1 MRNEVIF
8 DDRGRP
14 DILVVFTPGELK
26 LPDTLKG
33 RKVKEYAISKYP
45 NTMID
50 GRPYSLPFMPPAVNV
65 NHDEAIQLCEAK
77 GPGWHLITND
87 EWTAL
92 ARQSWE
98 NDTVPTGNT
107 KNGKSH
113 SHPEQAGTT
122 YEGGY
127 CYDNIAQDIKN
138 GKTAATC
145 KSSFG
150 KTLAGSGPIEWN
162 HDRTAEGVAD
172 MVGNVWEHVGGVR
185 FLNGQ
190 VQIIPNNEAA
200 AGADQSPDSKEWTA
214 IYTPD
219 GDPVYYNVKDGE
231 IVLQPTAPKEKDY
244 DGVPFCDLHE
254 RADMDVPDKLIELGL
269 YPAPGYE
276 SEEYFWLDTDGERC
290 VFRGGNW
297 HYGAYAGVFCLNG
310 YISRS
315 HSGTSIG
322 FRSALVRYSGDSGD
336 LDHLNDDPTDL
347 SGAPD
352 KLKATIKENADKL
365 NQRDEA
371 KSWPFPLPE
380 TLPGVVKL
388 MLTKVLT
395 EIYTAAGGND
405 LLTFEKMAYNASDEE
420 IKETLRIASQL
431 AQLNIAAN
439 AMRQAFE
446 QTKLAMTT
454 SITIKKEGDHE

>member
-14 DILVVFTPGELK
+14 DILVVFTPDELK

-50 GRPYSLPFMPPAVNV
+50 GRPYSLPFMPPAVNI
-65 NHDEAIQLCEAK
+65 NHDEAIRLCEAK

-87 EWTAL
+87 EWAAL

-107 KNGKSH
+107 NGGESH
-113 SHPEQAGTT
+113 SHPEEKGTT
-122 YEGGY
+122 YKD
-127 CYDNIAQDIKN
+127 CY
-138 GKTAATC
+138 
-145 KSSFG
+145 G
-150 KTLAGSGPIEWN
+150 KTLAGSGPITWN

-185 FLNGQ
+185 FLDGQ

-219 GDPVYYNVKDGE
+219 GDPVYYEVWDGE
-231 IVLQPTAPKEKDY
+231 IRLQPTAPDVKDS

-290 VFRGGNW
+290 VCRGGRW
-297 HYGAYAGVFCLNG
+297 SHGPAAGVFYLYGN
-310 YISRS
+310 YSRS
-315 HSGTSIG
+315 HVVTNLG
-322 FRSALVRYSGDSGD
+322 FRSALVRYSGGSGN
-336 LDHLNDDPTDL
+336 LDHLDDDPADT
-347 SGAPD
+347 GD
-352 KLKATIKENADKL
+352 KTE
-365 NQRDEA
+365 
-371 KSWPFPLPE
+371 SWPFPLPD

-395 EIYTAAGGND
+395 EIYTAAGGKD
-405 LLTFEKMAYNASDEE
+405 LLTFKKMAYNASDNE
-420 IKETLRIASQL
+420 IMETVRIASQL
-431 AQLNIAAN
+431 AQLNISAN
-439 AMRQAFE
+439 AMRQAIE

>member
-14 DILVVFTPGELK
+14 DILVVFTPDELK

-65 NHDEAIQLCEAK
+65 NHDEAIRLCEAK
-77 GPGWHLITND
+77 GHGWHLITND
-87 EWTAL
+87 EWAAL

-107 KNGKSH
+107 NSGKSH
-113 SHPEQAGTT
+113 SHPEQKGTT
-122 YEGGY
+122 YQNSY
-127 CYDNIAQDIKN
+127 
-138 GKTAATC
+138 
-145 KSSFG
+145 G
-150 KTLAGSGPIEWN
+150 KTLTGSGPIEWN

-172 MVGNVWEHVGGVR
+172 MAGNVWEHVGGVR

-190 VQIIPNNEAA
+190 AQIIPNNEAA

-231 IVLQPTAPKEKDY
+231 IVLQPTAPEGKDY

-276 SEEYFWLDTDGERC
+276 SEEYFWLDTDGGRC
-290 VFRGGNW
+290 VFRGGPW
-297 HYGAYAGVFCLNG
+297 SDGTGAGVFYLYDG
-310 YISRS
+310 HSRS
-315 HSGTSIG
+315 NVGTSLG

-336 LDHLNDDPTDL
+336 LDHLDNTEKPNQK
-347 SGAPD
+347 D
-352 KLKATIKENADKL
+352 KTE
-365 NQRDEA
+365 
-371 KSWPFPLPE
+371 SWPFPLPD

-395 EIYTAAGGND
+395 EIYTAAGGKD
-405 LLTFEKMAYNASDEE
+405 LLAFEEMAYNASDADL
-420 IKETLRIASQL
+420 KETVRIASQL
-431 AQLNIAAN
+431 AQLNITAYG
-439 AMRQAFE
+439 MRQAIE

>member
-14 DILVVFTPGELK
+14 DILVVFTPDELK

-50 GRPYSLPFMPPAVNV
+50 GRPYSLPFMPPAVNI
-65 NHDEAIQLCEAK
+65 NHDEAIRLCEAK

-87 EWTAL
+87 EWAAL

-107 KNGKSH
+107 NGGESH
-113 SHPEQAGTT
+113 SHPEEKGTT
-122 YEGGY
+122 YKD
-127 CYDNIAQDIKN
+127 CY
-138 GKTAATC
+138 
-145 KSSFG
+145 G
-150 KTLAGSGPIEWN
+150 KTLAGSGPITWN

-185 FLNGQ
+185 FLDGQ

-219 GDPVYYNVKDGE
+219 GDPVYYEVWDGE
-231 IVLQPTAPKEKDY
+231 IRLQPTAPDVKDS

-290 VFRGGNW
+290 VSRGGNGNN
-297 HYGAYAGVFCLNG
+297 GASAGVFDLNG
-310 YISRS
+310 NNSRS
-315 HSGTSIG
+315 GVDTNLG
-322 FRSALVRYSGDSGD
+322 FRSALVRYSGGSGN
-336 LDHLNDDPTDL
+336 LDHLDDDPADT
-347 SGAPD
+347 GD
-352 KLKATIKENADKL
+352 KTE
-365 NQRDEA
+365 
-371 KSWPFPLPE
+371 SWPFPLPD

-395 EIYTAAGGND
+395 EIYTAAGGKD
-405 LLTFEKMAYNASDEE
+405 LLTFKKMAYNASDNE
-420 IKETLRIASQL
+420 IMETVRIASQL
-431 AQLNIAAN
+431 AQLNISAN
-439 AMRQAFE
+439 AMRQAIE

>member
-14 DILVVFTPGELK
+14 DILVVFTPDELK

-65 NHDEAIQLCEAK
+65 NHDEAIRLCEAK
-77 GPGWHLITND
+77 GHGWHLITND
-87 EWTAL
+87 EWAAL

-107 KNGKSH
+107 NSGKSH
-113 SHPEQAGTT
+113 SHPEQKGTT
-122 YEGGY
+122 YQNSY
-127 CYDNIAQDIKN
+127 
-138 GKTAATC
+138 
-145 KSSFG
+145 G
-150 KTLAGSGPIEWN
+150 KTLTGSGPIEWN

-172 MVGNVWEHVGGVR
+172 MAGNVWEHVGGVR

-190 VQIIPNNEAA
+190 AQIIPNNEAA

-231 IVLQPTAPKEKDY
+231 IVLQPTAPEGKDY

-290 VFRGGNW
+290 VDRGGYW
-297 HYGAYAGVFCLNG
+297 SDGTDAGVFSLYGSN
-310 YISRS
+310 SRS
-315 HSGTSIG
+315 SVSTSLG

-336 LDHLNDDPTDL
+336 LDHLDNTEKPNQK
-347 SGAPD
+347 D
-352 KLKATIKENADKL
+352 KTE
-365 NQRDEA
+365 
-371 KSWPFPLPE
+371 SWPFPLPD

-395 EIYTAAGGND
+395 EIYTAAGGKD
-405 LLTFEKMAYNASDEE
+405 LLAFEEMAYNASDADL
-420 IKETLRIASQL
+420 KETVRIASQL
-431 AQLNIAAN
+431 AQLNITAYG
-439 AMRQAFE
+439 MRQAIE

>member
-14 DILVVFTPGELK
+14 DILVVFTPDELK

-65 NHDEAIQLCEAK
+65 NHDEAIRLCEAK
-77 GPGWHLITND
+77 GHGWHLITND
-87 EWTAL
+87 EWAAL

-107 KNGKSH
+107 NSGKSH
-113 SHPEQAGTT
+113 SHPEQKGTT
-122 YEGGY
+122 YQNSY
-127 CYDNIAQDIKN
+127 
-138 GKTAATC
+138 
-145 KSSFG
+145 G
-150 KTLAGSGPIEWN
+150 KTLTGSGPIEWN

-172 MVGNVWEHVGGVR
+172 MAGNVWEHVGGVR

-190 VQIIPNNEAA
+190 AQIIPNNEAA

-231 IVLQPTAPKEKDY
+231 IVLQPTAPEGKDY

-290 VFRGGNW
+290 VYRGGAW
-297 HYGAYAGVFCLNG
+297 CHGASAGVFYLSGIN
-310 YISRS
+310 SRS
-315 HSGTSIG
+315 NVGTIIG

-336 LDHLNDDPTDL
+336 LDHLDNTEKPNQK
-347 SGAPD
+347 D
-352 KLKATIKENADKL
+352 KTE
-365 NQRDEA
+365 
-371 KSWPFPLPE
+371 SWPFPLPD

-395 EIYTAAGGND
+395 EIYTAAGGKD
-405 LLTFEKMAYNASDEE
+405 LLAFEEMAYNASDADL
-420 IKETLRIASQL
+420 KETVRIASQL
-431 AQLNIAAN
+431 AQLNITAYG
-439 AMRQAFE
+439 MRQAIE

>member
-14 DILVVFTPGELK
+14 DILVVFTPDELK

-65 NHDEAIQLCEAK
+65 NHDEAIRLCEAK
-77 GPGWHLITND
+77 GHGWHLITND
-87 EWTAL
+87 EWAAL

-107 KNGKSH
+107 NSGKSH
-113 SHPEQAGTT
+113 SHPEQKGTT
-122 YEGGY
+122 YQNSY
-127 CYDNIAQDIKN
+127 
-138 GKTAATC
+138 
-145 KSSFG
+145 G
-150 KTLAGSGPIEWN
+150 KTLTGSGPIEWN

-172 MVGNVWEHVGGVR
+172 MAGNVWEHVGGVR

-190 VQIIPNNEAA
+190 AQIIPNNEAA

-231 IVLQPTAPKEKDY
+231 IVLQPTAPEGKDY

-290 VFRGGNW
+290 VSRGGRWSN
-297 HYGAYAGVFCLNG
+297 GTRAGVFDLGGNG
-310 YISRS
+310 SRS
-315 HSGTSIG
+315 YVGANLG

-336 LDHLNDDPTDL
+336 LDHLDNTEKPNQK
-347 SGAPD
+347 D
-352 KLKATIKENADKL
+352 KTE
-365 NQRDEA
+365 
-371 KSWPFPLPE
+371 SWPFPLPD

-395 EIYTAAGGND
+395 EIYTAAGGKD
-405 LLTFEKMAYNASDEE
+405 LLAFEEMAYNASDADL
-420 IKETLRIASQL
+420 KETVRIASQL
-431 AQLNIAAN
+431 AQLNITAYG
-439 AMRQAFE
+439 MRQAIE

>member
-14 DILVVFTPGELK
+14 DILVVFTPDELK

-65 NHDEAIQLCEAK
+65 NHDEAIRLCEAK
-77 GPGWHLITND
+77 GHGWHLITND
-87 EWTAL
+87 EWAAL

-107 KNGKSH
+107 NSGKSH
-113 SHPEQAGTT
+113 SHPEQKGTT
-122 YEGGY
+122 YQNSY
-127 CYDNIAQDIKN
+127 
-138 GKTAATC
+138 
-145 KSSFG
+145 G
-150 KTLAGSGPIEWN
+150 KTLTGSGPIEWN

-172 MVGNVWEHVGGVR
+172 MAGNVWEHVGGVR

-190 VQIIPNNEAA
+190 AQIIPNNEAA

-231 IVLQPTAPKEKDY
+231 IVLQPTAPEGKDY

-290 VFRGGNW
+290 VFRGGAW
-297 HYGAYAGVFCLNG
+297 GSGPHAGVFSLYG
-310 YISRS
+310 DYSRS
-315 HSGTSIG
+315 NVYTCIG

-336 LDHLNDDPTDL
+336 LDHLDNTEKPNQK
-347 SGAPD
+347 D
-352 KLKATIKENADKL
+352 KTE
-365 NQRDEA
+365 
-371 KSWPFPLPE
+371 SWPFPLPD

-395 EIYTAAGGND
+395 EIYTAAGGKD
-405 LLTFEKMAYNASDEE
+405 LLAFEEMAYNASDADL
-420 IKETLRIASQL
+420 KETVRIASQL
-431 AQLNIAAN
+431 AQLNITAYG
-439 AMRQAFE
+439 MRQAIE

>member
-14 DILVVFTPGELK
+14 DILVVFTPDELK

-65 NHDEAIQLCEAK
+65 NHDEAIRLCEAK

-87 EWTAL
+87 EWAAL
-92 ARQSWE
+92 SHQSWE

-107 KNGKSH
+107 SSGKSH
-113 SHPEQAGTT
+113 SHPEQTGAT
-122 YEGGY
+122 YKDSY
-127 CYDNIAQDIKN
+127 
-138 GKTAATC
+138 
-145 KSSFG
+145 G

-185 FLNGQ
+185 FLDGQ

-231 IVLQPTAPKEKDY
+231 IVLQPTTPEGKDY

-254 RADMDVPDKLIELGL
+254 HADMDVPDKLIELGL

-290 VFRGGNW
+290 VFRGGGWND
-297 HYGAYAGVFCLNG
+297 GTYAGVFYLGGNG
-310 YISRS
+310 SRS
-315 HSGTSIG
+315 GSDTGIG

-336 LDHLNDDPTDL
+336 LDHLDDDPTSM
-347 SGAPD
+347 SGTPD
-352 KLKATIKENADKL
+352 KKARRSPSAESMLGLPTI
-365 NQRDEA
+365 
-371 KSWPFPLPE
+371 FPE
-380 TLPGVVKL
+380 TLADMIRFVIARE
-388 MLTKVLT
+388 LT
-395 EIYTAAGGND
+395 EIYKSAEGVDREKLAIAAYTATEDELKEAVA
-405 LLTFEKMAYNASDEE
+405 LAS
-420 IKETLRIASQL
+420 IL
-431 AQLNIAAN
+431 AQLNISTN
-439 AMRQAFE
+439 AMRQAIE

>member
-14 DILVVFTPGELK
+14 DILVVFTPDELK

-50 GRPYSLPFMPPAVNV
+50 GRPYSLPFMPPAVNI
-65 NHDEAIQLCEAK
+65 NHDEAIRLCEAK

-87 EWTAL
+87 EWAAL

-107 KNGKSH
+107 NGGESH
-113 SHPEQAGTT
+113 SHPEEKGTT
-122 YEGGY
+122 YKD
-127 CYDNIAQDIKN
+127 CY
-138 GKTAATC
+138 
-145 KSSFG
+145 G
-150 KTLAGSGPIEWN
+150 KTLAGSGPITWN

-185 FLNGQ
+185 FLDGQ

-219 GDPVYYNVKDGE
+219 GDPVYYEVWDGE
-231 IVLQPTAPKEKDY
+231 IRLQPTAPDVKDS

-290 VFRGGNW
+290 VFRGGYWYN
-297 HYGAYAGVFCLNG
+297 GAHAGVFALNG
-310 YISRS
+310 GNSRS
-315 HSGTSIG
+315 DVNPPIG
-322 FRSALVRYSGDSGD
+322 FRSALVRYSGDSDD
-336 LDHLNDDPTDL
+336 LDHLDDDPTDT
-347 SGAPD
+347 GD
-352 KLKATIKENADKL
+352 KTE
-365 NQRDEA
+365 
-371 KSWPFPLPE
+371 SWPFPLPD

-395 EIYTAAGGND
+395 EIYTAAGGKD
-405 LLTFEKMAYNASDEE
+405 LLTFKKMAYNASDNE
-420 IKETLRIASQL
+420 IMETVRIASQL
-431 AQLNIAAN
+431 AQLNISAN
-439 AMRQAFE
+439 AMRQAIE

>member
-14 DILVVFTPGELK
+14 DILVVFTPDELK

-65 NHDEAIQLCEAK
+65 NHDEAIRLCEAK

-87 EWTAL
+87 EWAAL

-107 KNGKSH
+107 NSGKSH
-113 SHPEQAGTT
+113 SHPEQKGTT
-122 YEGGY
+122 YQNSY
-127 CYDNIAQDIKN
+127 
-138 GKTAATC
+138 
-145 KSSFG
+145 G

-190 VQIIPNNEAA
+190 AQIIPNNEAA

-231 IVLQPTAPKEKDY
+231 IVLQPTAPEGKDY

-276 SEEYFWLDTDGERC
+276 GEEYFWLDTDGERC
-290 VFRGGNW
+290 VSRGGYW
-297 HYGAYAGVFCLNG
+297 YSGAHAGVFCLGGSN
-310 YISRS
+310 SRS
-315 HSGTSIG
+315 NVSWDLG

-336 LDHLNDDPTDL
+336 LDHLDNTEKPNQK
-347 SGAPD
+347 D
-352 KLKATIKENADKL
+352 KTE
-365 NQRDEA
+365 
-371 KSWPFPLPE
+371 SWPFPLPD

-395 EIYTAAGGND
+395 EIYTAAGGKD
-405 LLTFEKMAYNASDEE
+405 LLAFEEMAYNASDADL
-420 IKETLRIASQL
+420 KETVRIASQL
-431 AQLNIAAN
+431 AQLNITAYG
-439 AMRQAFE
+439 MRQAIE

>member
-14 DILVVFTPGELK
+14 DILVVFTPDELK

-65 NHDEAIQLCEAK
+65 NHDEAIRLCEAK

-87 EWTAL
+87 EWAAL

-107 KNGKSH
+107 NSGKSH
-113 SHPEQAGTT
+113 SHPEQKGTT
-122 YEGGY
+122 YQNSY
-127 CYDNIAQDIKN
+127 
-138 GKTAATC
+138 
-145 KSSFG
+145 G

-190 VQIIPNNEAA
+190 AQIIPNNEAA

-231 IVLQPTAPKEKDY
+231 IVLQPTAPEGKDY

-276 SEEYFWLDTDGERC
+276 GEEYFWLDTDGERC
-290 VFRGGNW
+290 VFRGGGWNS
-297 HYGAYAGVFCLNG
+297 GARAGVFYLNG
-310 YISRS
+310 GNSRS
-315 HSGTSIG
+315 SVYAHLG

-336 LDHLNDDPTDL
+336 LDHLDNTEKPNQK
-347 SGAPD
+347 D
-352 KLKATIKENADKL
+352 KTE
-365 NQRDEA
+365 
-371 KSWPFPLPE
+371 SWPFPLPD

-395 EIYTAAGGND
+395 EIYTAAGGKD
-405 LLTFEKMAYNASDEE
+405 LLAFEEMAYNASDADL
-420 IKETLRIASQL
+420 KETVRIASQL
-431 AQLNIAAN
+431 AQLNITAYG
-439 AMRQAFE
+439 MRQAIE

>member
-14 DILVVFTPGELK
+14 DILVVFTPDELK

-65 NHDEAIQLCEAK
+65 NHDEAIRLCEAK

-87 EWTAL
+87 EWAAL

-107 KNGKSH
+107 NSGKSH
-113 SHPEQAGTT
+113 SHPEQKGTT
-122 YEGGY
+122 YQNSY
-127 CYDNIAQDIKN
+127 
-138 GKTAATC
+138 
-145 KSSFG
+145 G
-150 KTLAGSGPIEWN
+150 KTLAGSGPIGWN

-254 RADMDVPDKLIELGL
+254 RTDMEVPDKLIELGL
-269 YPAPGYE
+269 YPAPDYE
-276 SEEYFWLDTDGERC
+276 SEEYFWLDTNGERC
-290 VFRGGNW
+290 VSRGGYW
-297 HYGAYAGVFCLNG
+297 YSGASAGVFYLYG
-310 YISRS
+310 RLPLRLLHGHRLPLRFSPVLWRLWRSGSSGRRS
-315 HSGTSIG
+315 H
-322 FRSALVRYSGDSGD
+322 R
-336 LDHLNDDPTDL
+336 
-347 SGAPD
+347 
-352 KLKATIKENADKL
+352 
-365 NQRDEA
+365 
-371 KSWPFPLPE
+371 PE
-380 TLPGVVKL
+380 RRTG
-388 MLTKVLT
+388 
-395 EIYTAAGGND
+395 
-405 LLTFEKMAYNASDEE
+405 
-420 IKETLRIASQL
+420 
-431 AQLNIAAN
+431 
-439 AMRQAFE
+439 
-446 QTKLAMTT
+446 
-454 SITIKKEGDHE
+454 

>member
-14 DILVVFTPGELK
+14 DILVVFTPDELK

-65 NHDEAIQLCEAK
+65 NHDEAIRLCEAK

-87 EWTAL
+87 EWAAL

-107 KNGKSH
+107 NSGKSH
-113 SHPEQAGTT
+113 SHPEQKGTT
-122 YEGGY
+122 YQNSY
-127 CYDNIAQDIKN
+127 
-138 GKTAATC
+138 
-145 KSSFG
+145 G

-231 IVLQPTAPKEKDY
+231 IVLQPTAPEGKDY

-290 VFRGGNW
+290 VFRGGGWSN
-297 HYGAYAGVFCLNG
+297 GAVAGVFSLNG
-310 YISRS
+310 RNSRS
-315 HSGTSIG
+315 NVATNIG

-336 LDHLNDDPTDL
+336 LDHLDNTEKPNQK
-347 SGAPD
+347 D
-352 KLKATIKENADKL
+352 KAE
-365 NQRDEA
+365 
-371 KSWPFPLPE
+371 SWPFPLPD

-395 EIYTAAGGND
+395 EIYTAAGGKD
-405 LLTFEKMAYNASDEE
+405 LLAFEEMAYNASDADL
-420 IKETLRIASQL
+420 KEAVRIASQL
-431 AQLNIAAN
+431 AQLNITAYG
-439 AMRQAFE
+439 MRQAIE

>member
-14 DILVVFTPGELK
+14 DILVVFTPDELK

-65 NHDEAIQLCEAK
+65 NHDEAIRLCEAK

-87 EWTAL
+87 EWAAL

-107 KNGKSH
+107 NSGKSH
-113 SHPEQAGTT
+113 SHPEQKGTT
-122 YEGGY
+122 YQNSY
-127 CYDNIAQDIKN
+127 
-138 GKTAATC
+138 
-145 KSSFG
+145 G
-150 KTLAGSGPIEWN
+150 KTLTGSGPIEWN

-219 GDPVYYNVKDGE
+219 GDPFYYNVKDGE
-231 IVLQPTAPKEKDY
+231 IVLQPTAPEGKDY

-290 VFRGGNW
+290 VYRGGNW
-297 HYGAYAGVFCLNG
+297 YNGTSAGVFYLNG
-310 YISRS
+310 NNSRS
-315 HSGTSIG
+315 RVNSSIG

-336 LDHLNDDPTDL
+336 LDHLDNTEKPNQK
-347 SGAPD
+347 D
-352 KLKATIKENADKL
+352 KTE
-365 NQRDEA
+365 
-371 KSWPFPLPE
+371 SWPFPLPD

-395 EIYTAAGGND
+395 EIYTAAGGKD
-405 LLTFEKMAYNASDEE
+405 LLTFEKMAYNASDADL
-420 IKETLRIASQL
+420 KETVRIASQL
-431 AQLNIAAN
+431 AQLNITAYG
-439 AMRQAFE
+439 MRQAIE

>member
-14 DILVVFTPGELK
+14 DILVVFTPDELK

-65 NHDEAIQLCEAK
+65 NHDEAIRLCEAK
-77 GPGWHLITND
+77 GHGWHLITND
-87 EWTAL
+87 EWAAL

-107 KNGKSH
+107 NSGKSH
-113 SHPEQAGTT
+113 SHPEQKGTT
-122 YEGGY
+122 YQNSY
-127 CYDNIAQDIKN
+127 
-138 GKTAATC
+138 
-145 KSSFG
+145 G
-150 KTLAGSGPIEWN
+150 KTLTGSGPIEWN

-172 MVGNVWEHVGGVR
+172 MAGNVWEHVGGVR

-190 VQIIPNNEAA
+190 AQIIPNNEAA

-231 IVLQPTAPKEKDY
+231 IVLQPTAPEGKDY

-290 VFRGGNW
+290 VYRGGDW
-297 HYGAYAGVFCLNG
+297 LYGTDAGVFYLDG
-310 YISRS
+310 DSRS
-315 HSGTSIG
+315 YSNASLG

-336 LDHLNDDPTDL
+336 LDHLDNTEKPNQK
-347 SGAPD
+347 D
-352 KLKATIKENADKL
+352 KTE
-365 NQRDEA
+365 
-371 KSWPFPLPE
+371 SWPFPLPD

-395 EIYTAAGGND
+395 EIYTAAGGKD
-405 LLTFEKMAYNASDEE
+405 LLAFEEMAYNASDADL
-420 IKETLRIASQL
+420 KETVRIASQL
-431 AQLNIAAN
+431 AQLNITAYG
-439 AMRQAFE
+439 MRQAIE

>member
-14 DILVVFTPGELK
+14 DILVVFTPDELK

-65 NHDEAIQLCEAK
+65 NHDEAIRLCEAK

-87 EWTAL
+87 EWAAL

-107 KNGKSH
+107 NSGKSH
-113 SHPEQAGTT
+113 SHPEQKGTT
-122 YEGGY
+122 YQNSY
-127 CYDNIAQDIKN
+127 
-138 GKTAATC
+138 
-145 KSSFG
+145 G
-150 KTLAGSGPIEWN
+150 KTLTGSGPIEWN

-231 IVLQPTAPKEKDY
+231 IVLQPTAPDGKDY

-290 VFRGGNW
+290 VYRGGCWGN
-297 HYGAYAGVFCLNG
+297 GTGAGVFCLNG
-310 YISRS
+310 YYSRS
-315 HSGTSIG
+315 NSDTNVG

-336 LDHLNDDPTDL
+336 LDHLDDAEKPNQK
-347 SGAPD
+347 D
-352 KLKATIKENADKL
+352 KAEN
-365 NQRDEA
+365 R
-371 KSWPFPLPE
+371 PFPLPD

-395 EIYTAAGGND
+395 EIYTAAGGKD

-439 AMRQAFE
+439 VMRQAFE

>member
-14 DILVVFTPGELK
+14 DILVVFTPDELK

-65 NHDEAIQLCEAK
+65 NHDEAIRLCEAK
-77 GPGWHLITND
+77 GHGWHLITND
-87 EWTAL
+87 EWAAL

-107 KNGKSH
+107 NSGKSH
-113 SHPEQAGTT
+113 SHPEQKGTT
-122 YEGGY
+122 YQNSY
-127 CYDNIAQDIKN
+127 
-138 GKTAATC
+138 
-145 KSSFG
+145 G
-150 KTLAGSGPIEWN
+150 KTLTGSGPIEWN

-172 MVGNVWEHVGGVR
+172 MAGNVWEHVGGVR

-190 VQIIPNNEAA
+190 AQIIPNNEAA

-231 IVLQPTAPKEKDY
+231 IVLQPTAPEGKDY

-290 VFRGGNW
+290 VFRGGDWSN
-297 HYGAYAGVFCLNG
+297 GASAGVFYLNG
-310 YISRS
+310 SDSRS
-315 HSGTSIG
+315 GVDTYIG

-336 LDHLNDDPTDL
+336 LDHLDNTEKPNQK
-347 SGAPD
+347 D
-352 KLKATIKENADKL
+352 KTE
-365 NQRDEA
+365 
-371 KSWPFPLPE
+371 SWPFPLPD

-395 EIYTAAGGND
+395 EIYTAAGGKD
-405 LLTFEKMAYNASDEE
+405 LLAFEEMAYNASDADL
-420 IKETLRIASQL
+420 KETVRIASQL
-431 AQLNIAAN
+431 AQLNITAYG
-439 AMRQAFE
+439 MRQAIE

>member
-14 DILVVFTPGELK
+14 DILVVFTPDELK

-65 NHDEAIQLCEAK
+65 NHDEAIRLCEAK

-87 EWTAL
+87 EWAAL

-107 KNGKSH
+107 NSGKSH
-113 SHPEQAGTT
+113 SHPEQKGTT
-122 YEGGY
+122 YQNSY
-127 CYDNIAQDIKN
+127 
-138 GKTAATC
+138 
-145 KSSFG
+145 G

-190 VQIIPNNEAA
+190 AQIIPNNEAA
-200 AGADQSPDSKEWTA
+200 AGADQSPDSNEWTA

-231 IVLQPTAPKEKDY
+231 IVLQPTAPEGKDY

-276 SEEYFWLDTDGERC
+276 GEEYFWLDTDGERC
-290 VFRGGNW
+290 VDRGGGW
-297 HYGAYAGVFCLNG
+297 YDGADAGVFCLDG
-310 YISRS
+310 GDSRS
-315 HSGTSIG
+315 SVHPNVG

-336 LDHLNDDPTDL
+336 LDHLDNTEKPNQK
-347 SGAPD
+347 D
-352 KLKATIKENADKL
+352 KTE
-365 NQRDEA
+365 
-371 KSWPFPLPE
+371 SWPFPLPD

-395 EIYTAAGGND
+395 EIYTAAGGKD
-405 LLTFEKMAYNASDEE
+405 LLAFEEMAYNASDADL
-420 IKETLRIASQL
+420 KETVRIASQL
-431 AQLNIAAN
+431 AQLNITAYG
-439 AMRQAFE
+439 MRQAIE

>member
-14 DILVVFTPGELK
+14 DILVVFTPDELK

-65 NHDEAIQLCEAK
+65 NHDEAIRLCEAK
-77 GPGWHLITND
+77 GHGWHLITND
-87 EWTAL
+87 EWAAL

-107 KNGKSH
+107 NSGKSH
-113 SHPEQAGTT
+113 SHPEQKGTT
-122 YEGGY
+122 YQNSY
-127 CYDNIAQDIKN
+127 
-138 GKTAATC
+138 
-145 KSSFG
+145 G
-150 KTLAGSGPIEWN
+150 KTLTGSGPIEWN

-172 MVGNVWEHVGGVR
+172 MAGNVWEHVGGVR

-190 VQIIPNNEAA
+190 AQIIPNNEAA

-231 IVLQPTAPKEKDY
+231 IVLQPTAPEGKDY

-290 VFRGGNW
+290 VYRGGSW
-297 HYGAYAGVFCLNG
+297 DLGPHAGVFCLDGRN
-310 YISRS
+310 SRS
-315 HSGTSIG
+315 SADTNIG

-336 LDHLNDDPTDL
+336 LDHLDNTEKPNQK
-347 SGAPD
+347 D
-352 KLKATIKENADKL
+352 KTE
-365 NQRDEA
+365 
-371 KSWPFPLPE
+371 SWPFPLPD

-395 EIYTAAGGND
+395 EIYTAAGGKD
-405 LLTFEKMAYNASDEE
+405 LLAFEEMAYNASDADL
-420 IKETLRIASQL
+420 KETVRIASQL
-431 AQLNIAAN
+431 AQLNITAYG
-439 AMRQAFE
+439 MRQAIE

>member
-1 MRNEVIF
+1 MKNEVIF
-8 DDRGRP
+8 DHRGIP
-14 DILVVFTPGELK
+14 DIMVSFTPDELG
-26 LPDTLKG
+26 LPAELRG
-33 RKVKEYAISKYP
+33 RKVEAYLIGKYP
-45 NTMID
+45 ATLID
-50 GRPYSLPFMPPAVNV
+50 GVPYSLPYQQPAVNI
-65 NHDEAIQLCEAK
+65 NHDEAIRLCEAK

-87 EWTAL
+87 EWAAL
-92 ARQSWE
+92 AHQSRE
-98 NDTVPTGNT
+98 KGTLPRGNT
-107 KNGKSH
+107 NSGKSH
-113 SHPEQAGTT
+113 SHPEETGTT
-122 YEGGY
+122 YPDSY
-127 CYDNIAQDIKN
+127 
-138 GKTAATC
+138 
-145 KSSFG
+145 G
-150 KTLAGSGPIEWN
+150 KTLTGSGPVTWN
-162 HDRTAEGVAD
+162 HDGTAEGVAD
-172 MVGNVWEHVGGVR
+172 MCGNVWEHVGGIR
-185 FLNGQ
+185 FVDGQ
-190 VQIIPNNEAA
+190 VQVIPDNGAA
-200 AGADQSPDSKEWTA
+200 AGADQSKDSPEWA
-214 IYTPD
+214 PIYTAD
-219 GDPVYYNVKDGE
+219 GDPVYYNVEGGHIKLQTVEPEEKDWDGE
-231 IVLQPTAPKEKDY
+231 QFTELDASLI
-244 DGVPFCDLHE
+244 
-254 RADMDVPDKLIELGL
+254 DMPEKLIELGL

-276 SEEYFWLDTDGERC
+276 SDEHFYLDTNGEGIVR
-290 VFRGGNW
+290 RGGAW
-297 HYGAYAGVFCLNG
+297 SDGVGAGVFCLGGNS
-310 YISRS
+310 SRS
-315 HSGTSIG
+315 SSRAHIG

-336 LDHLNDDPTDL
+336 LDHLDDDPTDL

-395 EIYTAAGGND
+395 EIYTAAGGKD

>member
-14 DILVVFTPGELK
+14 DILVVFTPDELK

-50 GRPYSLPFMPPAVNV
+50 GRPYSLPFMPLAVNV
-65 NHDEAIQLCEAK
+65 NHDEAIRLCEAK

-87 EWTAL
+87 EWAAL

-107 KNGKSH
+107 NSGKSH
-113 SHPEQAGTT
+113 SHPEQKGTT
-122 YEGGY
+122 YQNSY
-127 CYDNIAQDIKN
+127 
-138 GKTAATC
+138 
-145 KSSFG
+145 G
-150 KTLAGSGPIEWN
+150 KTLAGSGPIGWN

-219 GDPVYYNVKDGE
+219 GDPVYYNVKDDE
-231 IVLQPTAPKEKDY
+231 IVLQPTTPEGKDY

-290 VFRGGNW
+290 VYRGGRW
-297 HYGAYAGVFCLNG
+297 YHGTYAGVFSLYGNN
-310 YISRS
+310 SRS
-315 HSGTSIG
+315 NSGTLIG

-336 LDHLNDDPTDL
+336 LDHLDDDRADL
-347 SGAPD
+347 KG
-352 KLKATIKENADKL
+352 KAE
-365 NQRDEA
+365 
-371 KSWPFPLPE
+371 SWPFPLPD

-388 MLTKVLT
+388 MLAKALT
-395 EIYTAAGGND
+395 EIYTAAGGED
-405 LLTFEKMAYNASDEE
+405 LLTFEKMAYNASDDE
-420 IKETLRIASQL
+420 IKEAVQIASQL
-431 AQLNIAAN
+431 AQLNIAAYTMKR
-439 AMRQAFE
+439 AIE

-454 SITIKKEGDHE
+454 SLTIKKEGDHE

>member
-14 DILVVFTPGELK
+14 DILVVFTPDELK
-26 LPDTLKG
+26 LPDTLKD

-65 NHDEAIQLCEAK
+65 NHDEAIRICEAK

-87 EWTAL
+87 EWAAL

-107 KNGKSH
+107 NSGKSH
-113 SHPEQAGTT
+113 SHPEQKGTT
-122 YEGGY
+122 YQNSY
-127 CYDNIAQDIKN
+127 
-138 GKTAATC
+138 
-145 KSSFG
+145 G

-190 VQIIPNNEAA
+190 AQIIPNNEAA

-231 IVLQPTAPKEKDY
+231 IVLQPTAPEGKDY

-290 VFRGGNW
+290 VSRGGYW
-297 HYGAYAGVFCLNG
+297 SDGPYAGVFSLHG
-310 YISRS
+310 HSSRS
-315 HSGTSIG
+315 HVYTNIG

-336 LDHLNDDPTDL
+336 LDHLDDAEKPNQK
-347 SGAPD
+347 D
-352 KLKATIKENADKL
+352 KAE
-365 NQRDEA
+365 
-371 KSWPFPLPE
+371 SWPFPLPD

-395 EIYTAAGGND
+395 EIYTAAGGKD
-405 LLTFEKMAYNASDEE
+405 LLAFEEMAYNASDADL
-420 IKETLRIASQL
+420 KETVRIASQL
-431 AQLNIAAN
+431 AQLNITAYG
-439 AMRQAFE
+439 MRQAIE

>member
-14 DILVVFTPGELK
+14 DILVVFTPDELK

-65 NHDEAIQLCEAK
+65 NHDEAIRLCEAK

-87 EWTAL
+87 EWAAL
-92 ARQSWE
+92 SHQSWE

-107 KNGKSH
+107 SSGKSH
-113 SHPEQAGTT
+113 SHPEQTGTT
-122 YEGGY
+122 YKDSY
-127 CYDNIAQDIKN
+127 
-138 GKTAATC
+138 
-145 KSSFG
+145 G

-185 FLNGQ
+185 FLDGQ

-254 RADMDVPDKLIELGL
+254 RTDMEVPDKLIELGL
-269 YPAPGYE
+269 YPAPNYE

-290 VFRGGNW
+290 VVRGGSW
-297 HYGAYAGVFCLNG
+297 YAGPYAGVFYLYGDN
-310 YISRS
+310 SRS
-315 HSGTSIG
+315 RVVWGIG

-336 LDHLNDDPTDL
+336 LDHLDDDPTSM
-347 SGAPD
+347 SGTPD
-352 KLKATIKENADKL
+352 KKARRSPSAESLLGLPTI
-365 NQRDEA
+365 
-371 KSWPFPLPE
+371 FPE
-380 TLPGVVKL
+380 TLADMIRFVIARE
-388 MLTKVLT
+388 LT
-395 EIYTAAGGND
+395 EIYKSAEGVDREKLAIAAYTATEDELKEAVA
-405 LLTFEKMAYNASDEE
+405 LAS
-420 IKETLRIASQL
+420 IL
-431 AQLNIAAN
+431 AQLNISTN

>member
-14 DILVVFTPGELK
+14 DILVVFTPDELK

-65 NHDEAIQLCEAK
+65 NHDEAIRLCEAK
-77 GPGWHLITND
+77 GHGWHLITND
-87 EWTAL
+87 EWAAL

-107 KNGKSH
+107 NSGKSH
-113 SHPEQAGTT
+113 SHPEQKGTT
-122 YEGGY
+122 YQNSY
-127 CYDNIAQDIKN
+127 
-138 GKTAATC
+138 
-145 KSSFG
+145 G
-150 KTLAGSGPIEWN
+150 KTLTGSGPIEWN

-172 MVGNVWEHVGGVR
+172 MAGNVWEHVGGVR

-190 VQIIPNNEAA
+190 AQIIPNNEAA

-231 IVLQPTAPKEKDY
+231 IVLQPTAPEGKDY

-290 VFRGGNW
+290 VYRGGGWNS
-297 HYGAYAGVFCLNG
+297 GALAGVFYLGGNG
-310 YISRS
+310 SRS
-315 HSGTSIG
+315 GVDAGVG

-336 LDHLNDDPTDL
+336 LDHLDNTEKPNQK
-347 SGAPD
+347 D
-352 KLKATIKENADKL
+352 KTE
-365 NQRDEA
+365 
-371 KSWPFPLPE
+371 SWPFPLPD

-395 EIYTAAGGND
+395 EIYTAAGGKD
-405 LLTFEKMAYNASDEE
+405 LLAFEEMAYNASDADL
-420 IKETLRIASQL
+420 KETVRIASQL
-431 AQLNIAAN
+431 AQLNITAYG
-439 AMRQAFE
+439 MRQAIE

>member
-1 MRNEVIF
+1 MRNEIIF

-14 DILVVFTPGELK
+14 DVLVVFTPDELK

-33 RKVKEYAISKYP
+33 KKVKEYAISKYP

-65 NHDEAIQLCEAK
+65 NHDEAIRLCEAK
-77 GPGWHLITND
+77 GPGWHLTTND
-87 EWTAL
+87 EWAAL
-92 ARQSWE
+92 GHQSWE

-107 KNGKSH
+107 SSGKSH
-113 SHPEQAGTT
+113 SHPEQTGTA
-122 YEGGY
+122 YKDSY
-127 CYDNIAQDIKN
+127 
-138 GKTAATC
+138 
-145 KSSFG
+145 G

-162 HDRTAEGVAD
+162 HDRTAEGIAD

-254 RADMDVPDKLIELGL
+254 RTDMEVPDKLIELGL

-290 VFRGGNW
+290 VSRGGCWCN
-297 HYGAYAGVFCLNG
+297 GADAGVFCLSG
-310 YISRS
+310 DPSRS
-315 HSGTSIG
+315 YSYTLLG

-336 LDHLNDDPTDL
+336 LDHLDDNPT
-347 SGAPD
+347 GTGD
-352 KLKATIKENADKL
+352 KTE
-365 NQRDEA
+365 
-371 KSWPFPLPE
+371 SWPFPLPDA
-380 TLPGVVKL
+380 LPGVVKL

-395 EIYTAAGGND
+395 EIYTAAGGKD
-405 LLTFEKMAYNASDEE
+405 LLTFEKIAYNASDDE
-420 IKETLRIASQL
+420 IKETVRIASQL

-439 AMRQAFE
+439 AMRQAIE

-454 SITIKKEGDHE
+454 SITTKKEGDHE

>member
-14 DILVVFTPGELK
+14 DILVVFTPDELK

-65 NHDEAIQLCEAK
+65 NHDEAIRLCEAK

-87 EWTAL
+87 EWAAL

-107 KNGKSH
+107 NSGKSH
-113 SHPEQAGTT
+113 SHPEQKGTT
-122 YEGGY
+122 YQNSY
-127 CYDNIAQDIKN
+127 
-138 GKTAATC
+138 
-145 KSSFG
+145 G

-190 VQIIPNNEAA
+190 AQIIPNNEAA

-231 IVLQPTAPKEKDY
+231 IVLQPTAPEGKDY

-276 SEEYFWLDTDGERC
+276 GEEYFWLDTDGERC
-290 VFRGGNW
+290 VYRGGDW
-297 HYGAYAGVFCLNG
+297 SDGVDAGVFCLNG
-310 YISRS
+310 GHSRS
-315 HSGTSIG
+315 GSDTGIG

-336 LDHLNDDPTDL
+336 LDHLDNTEKPNQK
-347 SGAPD
+347 D
-352 KLKATIKENADKL
+352 KTE
-365 NQRDEA
+365 
-371 KSWPFPLPE
+371 SWPFPLPD

-395 EIYTAAGGND
+395 EIYTAAGGKD
-405 LLTFEKMAYNASDEE
+405 LLAFEEMAYNASDADL
-420 IKETLRIASQL
+420 KETVRIASQL
-431 AQLNIAAN
+431 AQLNITAYG
-439 AMRQAFE
+439 MRQAIE

>member
-14 DILVVFTPGELK
+14 DILVVFTPDELK

-65 NHDEAIQLCEAK
+65 NHDEAIRLCEAK
-77 GPGWHLITND
+77 GHGWHLITND
-87 EWTAL
+87 EWAAL

-107 KNGKSH
+107 NSGKSH
-113 SHPEQAGTT
+113 SHPEQKGTT
-122 YEGGY
+122 YQNSY
-127 CYDNIAQDIKN
+127 
-138 GKTAATC
+138 
-145 KSSFG
+145 G
-150 KTLAGSGPIEWN
+150 KTLTGSGPIEWN

-172 MVGNVWEHVGGVR
+172 MAGNVWEHVGGVR

-190 VQIIPNNEAA
+190 AQIIPNNEAA

-231 IVLQPTAPKEKDY
+231 IVLQPTAPEGKDY

-290 VFRGGNW
+290 VYRGGHW
-297 HYGAYAGVFCLNG
+297 SDGTDAGVFYLGG
-310 YISRS
+310 YNSRS
-315 HSGTSIG
+315 NVGTHLG

-336 LDHLNDDPTDL
+336 LDHLDNTEKPNQK
-347 SGAPD
+347 D
-352 KLKATIKENADKL
+352 KTE
-365 NQRDEA
+365 
-371 KSWPFPLPE
+371 SWPFPLPD

-395 EIYTAAGGND
+395 EIYTAAGGKD
-405 LLTFEKMAYNASDEE
+405 LLAFEEMAYNASDADL
-420 IKETLRIASQL
+420 KETVRIASQL
-431 AQLNIAAN
+431 AQLNITAYG
-439 AMRQAFE
+439 MRQAIE